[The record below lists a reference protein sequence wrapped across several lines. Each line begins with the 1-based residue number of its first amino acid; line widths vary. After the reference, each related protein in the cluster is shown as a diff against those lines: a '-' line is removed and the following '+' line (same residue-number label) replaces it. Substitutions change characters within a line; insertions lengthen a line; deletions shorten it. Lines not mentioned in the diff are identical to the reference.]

1 MSNIAVVDYG
11 IGNLLS
17 VKRSL
22 EYCGA
27 NVTITSSPE
36 IILNS
41 EKVVLPGVGA
51 FPVGMKS
58 LESYGLVDV
67 IRNVAKNGTPL
78 LAICLGMQLLF
89 EESEE
94 FEDTKGLGLIPGK
107 VIQIPVAG
115 PLNEPLK
122 RPHIGWNSLKYP
134 EILGNWEGSIL
145 QDNQFGESVY
155 FVHSYMAKLASP
167 ENLLAE
173 VEYGQYKIPAVV
185 FKDKIIGCQFHP
197 EKSGEIGLKILR
209 NFNVK

>member
-1 MSNIAVVDYG
+1 M
-11 IGNLLS
+11 
-17 VKRSL
+17 
-22 EYCGA
+22 
-27 NVTITSSPE
+27 
-36 IILNS
+36 
-41 EKVVLPGVGA
+41 
-51 FPVGMKS
+51 
-58 LESYGLVDV
+58 
-67 IRNVAKNGTPL
+67 
-78 LAICLGMQLLF
+78 
-89 EESEE
+89 
-94 FEDTKGLGLIPGK
+94 GLIPGK

-122 RPHIGWNSLKYP
+122 RPHIGWNSLKCP

-173 VEYGQYKIPAVV
+173 VEYGEHRIPAVV